1 MKTASVS
8 RRSLLAAGTMFA
20 AWTIAGRAVVA
31 QQVDT
36 DDFKD
41 MKPGQYTWNP
51 DRSPDGPVAIIV
63 SIPDQR
69 VFVYRNGIRIAVS
82 TCSTG
87 KPGHDTPTGVFT
99 ILQKDKD
106 HHSDEYND
114 APMPNMNRLTWSG
127 VALHAGELPGYP
139 ASHGCVRLPLEF
151 SALLFTVTQVG
162 TVVIIANAAADP
174 QDVDHPG
181 LILSQDADNDIDA
194 AAEKLKDAHANS
206 PDDPNAVSVSI
217 LVSSADKTITVLQNG
232 NTIASGPATIT
243 PPDQPLGNHVFILEK
258 VANGSMK
265 WCAIAHGETA
275 AVDSSVIDR
284 IRAEPNVVDAIKKS
298 FHVGLVFVTTDL
310 PNTPDTT
317 TGKDFV
323 VMSQEDPMQQ

>member
-1 MKTASVS
+1 MTTAIS
-8 RRSLLAAGTMFA
+8 RRTLLAGSTVFA
-20 AWTIAGRAVVA
+20 AWTIAGRSVVA
-31 QQVDT
+31 QQVQT

-51 DRSPDGPVAIIV
+51 ERSPEGPVAIIV

-139 ASHGCVRLPLEF
+139 ASHGCVRLPLAF
-151 SALLFTVTQVG
+151 SALLFTVTQIG
-162 TVVIIANAAADP
+162 TVVIIANAASDP
-174 QDVDHPG
+174 TDVDHPG
-181 LILSQDADNDIDA
+181 LVLSADADKDIA
-194 AAEKLKDAHANS
+194 AQADKLKAQGQQS
-206 PDDPNAVSVSI
+206 PDDPNAVTVSV
-217 LVSSADKTITVLQNG
+217 LVSSADKTIEVLKNG
-232 NTIASGPATIT
+232 DTIAKGPATIAN
-243 PPDQPLGNHVFILEK
+243 PDQPLGNHVFILQK
-258 VANGSMK
+258 TADGKMK
-265 WCAIAHGETA
+265 WCAIAHGETGQ
-275 AVDSSVIDR
+275 VDNTVIDR
-284 IRAEPNVVDAIKKS
+284 IRAEPDVIKAINDF

-310 PNTPDTT
+310 SNTPDNRTP
-317 TGKDFV
+317 KNFV
-323 VMSQEDPMQQ
+323 VMQQEPDPTQ